1 MSSEKKPNIL
11 IFMPDEMRADSLAC
25 MGNPIIKTPNL
36 DKVGKEGVV
45 FTNCFAVNPVC
56 APSRCSTFTGLYP
69 HCSGHRSLYYFL
81 QPHEENLLK
90 FLKNSGYYVRMIG
103 RNDLFSKKAFKTNIS
118 KRTGGFSKVDLK
130 AYLDS
135 PPVEDRFRKSFYSG
149 KRGEKPVKDL
159 DYSIIQEALEFLD
172 SNPPEPFCLFLALS
186 YPHPPY
192 SVEEPYFSMYDRQ
205 KIPAPIPP
213 TLDDKPHF
221 MKEMYESYNLN
232 LLSEEDKKEIIATY
246 YGMVSR
252 VDDQFGTIIE
262 KFKEKNYY
270 NHTAVFFFGD
280 HGDYTTD
287 YGLTEKWPTGF
298 QDCLIK
304 VPLIIKIPG
313 IKPNNNP
320 INNLVETIDL
330 FPTMLE
336 IANIKPK
343 YTHFGKSLIP
353 LIKGE
358 DNEHRDL
365 VFAEGGYLPRE
376 PQCFEVKI
384 KSPDLPLLGIYYDK
398 IRISYDDPSTV
409 SRSAM
414 IRTKEWKYVARIE
427 GKEELYNL
435 KSDSQELINLIDD
448 HNLKETKAKLK
459 ERLLKWYISTSD
471 NAPMKK
477 ERAL

>member
-36 DKVGKEGVV
+36 DEVGKEGVV

-56 APSRCSTFTGLYP
+56 VPSRCSTFTGLYP
-69 HCSGHRSLYYFL
+69 HCSGHRSLYFLL

-103 RNDLFSKKAFKTNIS
+103 RNDLFSKKAFKTSLS
-118 KRTGGFSKVDLK
+118 KRTGGFSKIDLK

-135 PPVEDRFRKSFYSG
+135 PPVEARFKKSFYLG
-149 KRGEKPVKDL
+149 KRGEKLIKDL

-172 SNPPEPFCLFLALS
+172 SNPPEPFCLFLALAA
-186 YPHPPY
+186 PHPPY
-192 SVEEPYFSMYDRQ
+192 SVEEPYYSMYDRE
-205 KIPAPIPP
+205 KIFTPIPP
-213 TLDDKPHF
+213 KLDDKPHF
-221 MKEMYESYNLN
+221 MKEMYYSYNLN
-232 LLSEEDKKEIIATY
+232 LLSVEDKKEIIATY
-246 YGMVSR
+246 YGMITR
-252 VDDQFGTIIE
+252 IDDQFGLIIE
-262 KFKEKNYY
+262 KLKEKKYFEN
-270 NHTAVFFFGD
+270 TAIFFFGD

-304 VPLIIKIPG
+304 IPLIVKIPG
-313 IKPNNNP
+313 INNNNKP
-320 INNLVETIDL
+320 IHNLVEAIDL
-330 FPTMLE
+330 FPTILE
-336 IANIKPK
+336 IANIIPE

-353 LIKGE
+353 LIKRE
-358 DNEHRDL
+358 NTEHRDA

-376 PQCFEVKI
+376 PQCFETKVQ
-384 KSPDLPLLGIYYDK
+384 SPDLPFLGIYYDK
-398 IRISYDDPSTV
+398 IRISYDDPTTV
-409 SRSAM
+409 SRAAM
-414 IRTKEWKYVARIE
+414 IRTNEWKYVARSE
-427 GKEELYNL
+427 GQEELYNL
-435 KSDSQELINLIDD
+435 IIDPQELTNIINDANFKEIRE
-448 HNLKETKAKLK
+448 NLRY
-459 ERLLKWYISTSD
+459 RLLKWYIDTSD